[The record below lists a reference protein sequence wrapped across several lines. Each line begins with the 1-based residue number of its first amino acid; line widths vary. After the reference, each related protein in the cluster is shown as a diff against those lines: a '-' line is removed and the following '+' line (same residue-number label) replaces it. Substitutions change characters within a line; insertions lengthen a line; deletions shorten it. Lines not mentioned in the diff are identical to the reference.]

1 MVRSIGRCLGAV
13 VMLGPLAAMSAMIVW
28 GVPQLAPTVLSPGWM
43 SGAESVSPSVVS
55 STVTGGVGGESGVVS
70 EDVSGSVRRS
80 NRPLPATSRRSR
92 TDQPMASAGP
102 SRTRAT
108 GAMTWSQV
116 RAGLE
121 ARGIVQFKIQS
132 GSRAGE
138 VHFSCVQPV
147 PGRVRVVR
155 RFEAEA
161 SDPLRAA
168 RDVLLQIEQYDR
180 RLLQV
185 AGSR

>member
-1 MVRSIGRCLGAV
+1 MVRSIGRCLGV
-13 VMLGPLAAMSAMIVW
+13 VVLLGPLAAMFAMIVW
-28 GVPQLAPTVLSPGWM
+28 GVPQLAPTVLTPGWM
-43 SGAESVSPSVVS
+43 SGAESTSPSVVS
-55 STVTGGVGGESGVVS
+55 SIVTGGVGESGVVP
-70 EDVSGSVRRS
+70 EDVPSGVRRS
-80 NRPLPATSRRSR
+80 KRPLPATSRRSR
-92 TDQPMASAGP
+92 TDQPMASVGP

-108 GAMTWSQV
+108 GSMTWSQV

>member
-13 VMLGPLAAMSAMIVW
+13 VMLGPLAAMFAMIVW

-43 SGAESVSPSVVS
+43 SRAEATSPSVVS
-55 STVTGGVGGESGVVS
+55 STVTGGAGESGVVL
-70 EDVSGSVRRS
+70 EDVSSGVRRS

-108 GAMTWSQV
+108 GSMTWSQV

>member
-1 MVRSIGRCLGAV
+1 MIRSIRRCVGAV
-13 VMLGPLAAMSAMIVW
+13 VMLGPLVAMLAMIVW
-28 GVPQLAPTVLSPGWM
+28 GVPQLAPTVVAPGWM
-43 SGAESVSPSVVS
+43 SGAESSSPSVVS
-55 STVTGGVGGESGVVS
+55 STAAGVAGEPGVVP
-70 EDVSGSVRRS
+70 EDVPDGVRRS

-92 TDQPMASAGP
+92 TDQPMAAPGP
-102 SRTRAT
+102 SQTRAT
-108 GAMTWSQV
+108 GSMTWSEV
-116 RAGLE
+116 RVGLE
-121 ARGIVQFKIQS
+121 AHGIVQFKIQS
-132 GSRAGE
+132 GSRAGS

-180 RLLQV
+180 GLLRV